1 MVTKKKGKLMP
12 NSKDE
17 TKESTGGKRGK
28 ELHIRLKKTIA
39 AHSQRSAARPDRTN
53 GSIQAVDLLLD

>member
-1 MVTKKKGKLMP
+1 MP

-28 ELHIRLKKTIA
+28 ELHIRFKKTIA
-39 AHSQRSAARPDRTN
+39 AHSQRSAARADWTN